1 MNADNEQEEV
11 ELAIS
16 PLDAPSKPPIELT
29 VEEALIVAE
38 WSLDGWV
45 YSLYAYLFG
54 DIEMVWFEDVLT
66 DLKGKREALIR
77 EVVVDNQPY
86 LETIYRYLSDGI
98 DPDFTP
104 GTFESFSDDIKQY
117 LQRHHPLQLSVT
129 RLPSKESEG

>member
-1 MNADNEQEEV
+1 MNADEAQEEV

-16 PLDAPSKPPIELT
+16 PLDEPPKPLIELT
-29 VEEALIVAE
+29 VEEASIVAT

-54 DIEMVWFEDVLT
+54 DIEKVWFEDVLADLT
-66 DLKGKREALIR
+66 DKREALIR
-77 EVVVDNQPY
+77 EIVVDNQPY

-117 LQRHHPLQLSVT
+117 LQRRHPLQLAVIRPLT
-129 RLPSKESEG
+129 TESD